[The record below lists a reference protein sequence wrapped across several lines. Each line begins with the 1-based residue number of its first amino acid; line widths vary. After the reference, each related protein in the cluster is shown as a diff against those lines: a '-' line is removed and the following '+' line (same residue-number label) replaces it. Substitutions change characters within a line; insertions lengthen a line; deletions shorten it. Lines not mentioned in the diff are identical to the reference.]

1 MSSLRDQLSQIA
13 QQNQGVALDRKKRS
27 KIHSASLI
35 YNPKVASTQDYEYL
49 FETATSALEELISI
63 DPKFQVFTKSLFNE
77 SSINLDRNAITDEE
91 LKDLNSTINL
101 FLMLIN
107 SRWNLTPTLH
117 AAEWLVRRFQIH
129 IHNADYLLFSS
140 LQYYQ
145 LPVFKRILNI
155 IKLPPLWSPLSN
167 FVKSESKNPS
177 NLTIIKLFQDFEFLA
192 EYEKFLHQCI
202 KKNFINSKLLCF
214 TTCSLVNLLTHTT
227 SKTENLFV
235 SKIIEIVAKLL
246 MAKNNHSHDC
256 QMSAH
261 TILVVLSKKNLDS
274 KIIMA
279 ALETMLSNLHPMA
292 HKSAFIA
299 MASLCQS
306 MDGTISVEQFPMKL
320 YNLIASKFNNDIQNL
335 IVVHGANFDK
345 FLTSFI
351 RSIIRYDQDKFPK
364 VVQLLDTTILQTFEE
379 KIIVNDLIHLS
390 EIIEDKTKLVP
401 IFEKLIAQNDEPLI
415 LSCLESLGLSGEIF
429 EIRLTTSLFVNN
441 INSGD
446 TEKDIER
453 IVRDVESSKIV
464 GGMTDILPFKDWMS
478 KNAQFCF
485 TSNQSLLSAN
495 DDVFNKLLSL
505 FLEALGKKYSIGL
518 FLNSFLTTIE
528 ARITFLLRVTVSP
541 ASPVALKL
549 VGLSHLSKMFNSI
562 DKDLNLFTLVPVLVT
577 GLFDVSKNVRLS
589 IKKVLQQILKKTDSK
604 NDNFLLIKSIYGDID
619 LSETMM
625 SPSDSYV
632 WLHTFLENYNVDNYD
647 LSRSVIHKKS
657 EKIDLLFWC
666 YQIISLPLVF
676 SKSCLL
682 EIVTS
687 CKGYNSNYSQLL
699 QPVLETYLEQREHYK
714 QSCLNNKFD
723 FKKFESNV
731 VNIISM
737 KEKNQFCI
745 DFVIKSLKSESEQL
759 TEVVCKKLTS
769 IFSSLKPAFQL
780 EIVESIIES
789 SASTLTTENGSENSI
804 SELSFDPLGLLQNL
818 NIPSSIFVSIL
829 EKNRINADEDNDQM
843 IKRRRRRRSS
853 TAAKSALQKEEI
865 SHLAELHLSKITT
878 ILETLDSNK
887 NIEGSGELLTCLFNH
902 LSDLEVLEQD
912 GGYSVLY
919 AQETLSS
926 CMLNVIESLKKTP
939 QKPLHI
945 RSDIVVSAIRSSP
958 SPQVQNKLLLVIAA
972 LATLSPEMILHS
984 VMPIF
989 TFMGAHTIRQD
1000 DEYSTH
1006 VVENT
1011 IKAVVPALLSS
1022 SGSKKNEL
1030 DFLLTTF
1037 AAAFPHV
1044 PKHRR
1049 VKLFTTLINT
1059 LNPELAVSPFLF
1071 LIGEQYSSSV
1081 QKFKIS
1087 ESKEFIAF
1095 CRSFL
1100 NKLAA
1105 VEQLK
1110 GILGV
1115 FKLIKKLP
1123 TSFVYF
1129 KSPEG
1134 MREEMLKE
1142 TLFSNSIINLDFFG
1156 LNKLK
1161 KNLLQFINKLVV
1173 DDSNDYYSDGSL
1185 KLKILTL
1192 LTDEE
1197 ADSNFVETAFSS
1209 LNKEILEGI
1218 EEVSFQVSKDKDF
1231 AHKDTASEITTDA
1244 SGASQENGTDLKD
1257 NLLEIKQNLFELLKN
1272 ILFLLPIDSYIQS
1285 VSSLL
1290 TAKYENSVRQ
1300 HITLAIGERF
1310 KFESLETCPAAME
1323 IMKIIFE
1330 NSKNSE
1336 STTEL
1341 VETSLATI
1349 NDLISKFK
1357 DKIDSSMLT
1366 EALTISTE
1374 NVQSEHTSIS
1384 IACLALM
1391 NNTLQIQG
1399 VKCISFYPKIIPAAL
1414 KLMKKHENGSD
1425 PLRSQLQ
1432 IAIILLFAVAIR
1444 KLPMFVVSDLQ
1455 KMMVTI
1461 FFSDEVSEEIKLS
1474 VLKLVVQNIDLKEV
1488 LKTLHK
1494 IWQSDVFEKS
1504 NAALRTSSVAISLYL
1519 SILEATVDKI
1529 DKKAATA
1536 QSPIFFKLLLSLFE
1550 YRSYSAFDNNTLGRI
1565 EATVHKIANIY
1576 VLKLNDKVFRPLF
1589 ALAVRWAFDG
1599 EGVKHKE
1606 ISREDRLCA
1615 FFKFFNKLQD
1625 HLKSIITSYFTYLLD
1640 NTNKLLLE
1648 FSEGKKSNTNL
1659 RRLVLIAVGSSF
1671 KYDRDEYWRSTARFE
1686 VIGETLIGQLRNI
1699 EPTIG
1704 KYLVKAIGSLASCN
1718 KGSEEHNKAMSKLLI
1733 SHMKSNCKSNEKLW
1747 AVRSVKL
1754 IYTKVGETWLT
1765 LLPQLVPIVAE
1776 LLEDDD
1782 EQVEYEV
1789 RTGLVKVF
1797 ENVLGEPFD
1806 RYLD

>member
-63 DPKFQVFTKSLFNE
+63 DPRFQVFTKSLFNE
-77 SSINLDRNAITDEE
+77 SSISLDRNAITNEE
-91 LKDLNSTINL
+91 LKDLNSAINL
-101 FLMLIN
+101 FLMLAN

-145 LPVFKRILNI
+145 LPVFKRVLNI

-192 EYEKFLHQCI
+192 EFEKFLHQCI
-202 KKNFINSKLLCF
+202 KKNFINSKILCF

-246 MAKNNHSHDC
+246 MAKNNHSSDC

-261 TILVVLSKKNLDS
+261 TILIVLSKKNLDS

-279 ALETMLSNLHPMA
+279 ALETMLSNLHPMT

-306 MDGTISVEQFPMKL
+306 MEGTISVEQFSIKL
-320 YNLIASKFNNDIQNL
+320 YNLIVSKFNNDIQSL
-335 IVVHGANFDK
+335 IVAHGASFDK

-351 RSIIRYDQDKFPK
+351 RSIIRYDQDRFPD
-364 VVQLLDTTILQTFEE
+364 VVELLDTTILQTFEK
-379 KIIVNDLIHLS
+379 KIIVTDLIHLS
-390 EIIEDKTKLVP
+390 EIIEDKAKLVP
-401 IFEKLIAQNDEPLI
+401 VFEKLIAQNDELLI
-415 LSCLESLGLSGEIF
+415 LSCLEALGLSGEIF
-429 EIRLTTSLFVNN
+429 EIRLTTSLFSNN
-441 INSGD
+441 INSGN

-464 GGMTDILPFKDWMS
+464 GGMTDILPFKEWMS

-485 TSNQSLLSAN
+485 TSNQSLLSAD

-528 ARITFLLRVTVSP
+528 ARITFLLRVAVSP

-604 NDNFLLIKSIYGDID
+604 NGNFLLIKGIYGDND
-619 LSETMM
+619 LSEVMM
-625 SPSDSYV
+625 SPSDSHN
-632 WLHTFLENYNVDNYD
+632 WLNTFLESYNVDNYD
-647 LSRSVIHKKS
+647 LSKAIIHKKS
-657 EKIDLLFWC
+657 EKVDLLFWC
-666 YQIISLPLVF
+666 YQIISLPLVY

-687 CKGYNSNYSQLL
+687 CRGYNSNYSQLL
-699 QPVLETYLEQREHYK
+699 QPILETYLEKRGHYK
-714 QSCLNNKFD
+714 QSCLNNKVD
-723 FKKFESNV
+723 FAKFETNV
-731 VNIISM
+731 VSIISM

-745 DFVIKSLKSESEQL
+745 DFIIRSLKTDSEQL
-759 TEVVCKKLTS
+759 TEIVCKKLTS
-769 IFSSLKPAFQL
+769 VFSSLKPQFQL
-780 EIVESIIES
+780 AIVESIIES
-789 SASTLTTENGSENSI
+789 SASTLTTEADSANAA
-804 SELSFDPLGLLQNL
+804 SELYFDPLGLLQNL

-829 EKNRINADEDNDQM
+829 EKNRINADEGNDQM

-887 NIEGSGELLTCLFNH
+887 NIEANGELLTCLFSH

-926 CMLNVIESLKKTP
+926 CMLNVIESLKKLQ
-939 QKPLHI
+939 QKPTNI

-1011 IKAVVPALLSS
+1011 IKAVVPALMSS

-1071 LIGEQYSSSV
+1071 LIGEQYSTSV

-1100 NKLAA
+1100 SKLPA

-1115 FKLIKKLP
+1115 FELVAKLP

-1129 KSPEG
+1129 ENPEG
-1134 MREEMLKE
+1134 MREQMLKE
-1142 TLFSNSIINLDFFG
+1142 ALFSNSIINLDYFAV
-1156 LNKLK
+1156 NKLK

-1197 ADSNFVETAFSS
+1197 ADSTSIETAFSS
-1209 LNKEILEGI
+1209 LNKEILEEI
-1218 EEVSFQVSKDKDF
+1218 EKVSIHFSKSF
-1231 AHKDTASEITTDA
+1231 VHKDVSYESAADANTANH
-1244 SGASQENGTDLKD
+1244 ENKAELKD
-1257 NLLEIKQNLFELLKN
+1257 NLLEIKQNLFELLTN
-1272 ILFLLPIDSYIQS
+1272 TLFLLPIDSYIQS
-1285 VSSLL
+1285 VSPLL
-1290 TAKYENSVRQ
+1290 SIQYENSVRQ
-1300 HITLAIGERF
+1300 HITQSIGERF

-1323 IMKIIFE
+1323 IMSVIFE
-1330 NSKNSE
+1330 NSKSPE

-1349 NDLISKFK
+1349 NDLVSKFK
-1357 DKIDSSMLT
+1357 DSVNTSMLT

-1374 NVQSEHTSIS
+1374 KILSEHTSIS
-1384 IACLALM
+1384 IACLALI
-1391 NNTLQIQG
+1391 NNTLQILG

-1414 KLMKKHENGSD
+1414 NLMKKHENGSD

-1432 IAIILLFAVAIR
+1432 IAVVLLFAVVIR

-1455 KMMVTI
+1455 KIMVAI

-1474 VLKLVVQNIDLKEV
+1474 VLKLVVENVDLKEV

-1494 IWQSDVFEKS
+1494 IWQSDVFGKS
-1504 NAALRTSSVAISLYL
+1504 NVALHTNSVAISLYL

-1529 DKKAATA
+1529 DKKAATS

-1589 ALAVRWAFDG
+1589 ALVVRWAFDG
-1599 EGVKHKE
+1599 EGVKHRE

-1648 FSEGKKSNTNL
+1648 FSRGQTSNINL

-1686 VIGETLIGQLRNI
+1686 LIGETLINQLRNI

-1718 KGSEEHNKAMSKLLI
+1718 KGSEDHNKAMNKLLI